1 LVPKISYYFA
11 VRIPRRNTLVFIYLC
26 FFLIFSG
33 IWLIPR
39 NTFAQSSAAVPRS
52 LNAQSKSASLD
63 LDHLVREKQ
72 YPELERQLPTDE
84 LSPTDCAYFEG
95 ILADRRNRPVEAI
108 AVLEKI
114 LPGLRTSNPN
124 RAATALRALA
134 SDYFMVGRYAD
145 ASDAYSD
152 LLQHFPG
159 EFNHAE
165 KQAFEDNLHTFELL
179 RNAPP
184 QTISGNRRFTVPLR
198 RDTIGD
204 IDVPLEIGDTKQW
217 WIFDTGANISTISL
231 TTAKRL
237 GLPISKGKATTQS
250 GATGTEVPLWTTV
263 IPQLTFGGVIIH
275 NAVAQV
281 MEDKAL
287 DIDLGKNGHY
297 QIQGILGY
305 PVLQALGSFTV
316 AGNDMAVSPKSQP
329 SPRST
334 KMYVEELTPLIA
346 ATIEGH
352 ELLFSFDT
360 GASSG
365 SFTAKYLRE
374 FPRQFSS
381 LKPRKSGAGGAGG
394 TRFFK
399 AYHLPRIDIALG
411 SATATLNDVQ
421 VNTNDLGVGLLDQ
434 LYGNLGQSLL
444 SPFRSYTI
452 DFSRMQLSVGEDA
465 K

>member
-1 LVPKISYYFA
+1 
-11 VRIPRRNTLVFIYLC
+11 
-26 FFLIFSG
+26 
-33 IWLIPR
+33 
-39 NTFAQSSAAVPRS
+39 
-52 LNAQSKSASLD
+52 
-63 LDHLVREKQ
+63 
-72 YPELERQLPTDE
+72 
-84 LSPTDCAYFEG
+84 
-95 ILADRRNRPVEAI
+95 
-108 AVLEKI
+108 
-114 LPGLRTSNPN
+114 LRTSNPN

-134 SDYFMVGRYAD
+134 SDYFIVGRYVD

-152 LLQHFPG
+152 LLRHFSA

-165 KQAFEDNLHTFELL
+165 KQGFKDNLHTFELL
-179 RNAPP
+179 REALP
-184 QTISGNRRFTVPLR
+184 QTISGNRSFTVPLR
-198 RDTIGD
+198 HDTIGD

-231 TTAKRL
+231 TTAKQL

-250 GATGTEVPLWTTV
+250 GATGAEVSLWTTV

-287 DIDLGKNGHY
+287 DIDLGKKGHY

-305 PVLQALGSFTV
+305 PVLQALGSFTIG
-316 AGNDMAVSPKSQP
+316 GNEMAVSPESQP

-334 KMYVEELTPLIA
+334 TMYVEEMTPLIA
-346 ATIEGH
+346 ATVEGR

-374 FPRQFSS
+374 FPQQFAS
-381 LKPRKSGAGGAGG
+381 LRPRKAGASGAGG
-394 TRFFK
+394 TRFLK
-399 AYHLPRIDIALG
+399 AYHLPKVAVALG
-411 SATATLNDVQ
+411 SATATLKDVP